1 MPIIK
6 KYFISYFIT
15 ILIWG
20 CVKEDLSKISDDFIW
35 EPTFSF
41 PISELDLGTDD
52 YNGSQGFLG
61 YYNTNQEVLISEYTK
76 FSFNDITNN
85 AEEVKELMFR
95 FNIENNFPAN
105 LEVYGYYID
114 QFGNIIK
121 SILQDPPLD
130 INAAET
136 NDDGNVIKS
145 NSIIHDISLHAEDDE
160 LINSVRQILLI
171 IYFKE
176 LDESP
181 NVIQQI
187 DNYNVDVSVG
197 VRAALEVPLIQ

>member
-1 MPIIK
+1 MPIAK
-6 KYFISYFIT
+6 KYFISCFIT
-15 ILIWG
+15 ILISG

-76 FSFNDITNN
+76 FSFINITDN

-95 FNIENNFPAN
+95 FDIENNFPAN
-105 LEVYGYYID
+105 LEIYGYYID
-114 QFGNIIK
+114 QSGNIIK

-136 NDDGNVIKS
+136 DDDGSVIKS
-145 NSIIHDISLHAEDDE
+145 NSIIHDISLHEEDDE